1 MIFTI
6 PGEPTGKARPRVVRN
21 NGVTRA
27 FTPDRTVAYENLVKL
42 EYQRAGG
49 RMFGEAAQ
57 LRMTITAHYGL
68 PKSVSK
74 VKREAMLKGI
84 IRPTKK
90 PDADN
95 VGKVICDAL
104 NHIAYRD
111 DTQIVHL
118 AVSKWYDDEPAVVV
132 EIDEV

>member
-6 PGEPTGKARPRVVRN
+6 PGEPQGKGRPRVVRQ
-21 NGVTRA
+21 GGFARA
-27 FTPDRTVAYENLVKL
+27 YTPEKTASYENLVKV
-42 EYQRAGG
+42 EYQRARGIMYAG
-49 RMFGEAAQ
+49 DVQ
-57 LRMTITAHYGL
+57 LRMTITAHYGI

-74 VKREAMLKGI
+74 IKRAAMVKGI
-84 IRPTKK
+84 IRPVKK

-95 VGKVICDAL
+95 VAKVICDAL
-104 NHIAYRD
+104 NGVAYRD

-118 AVSKWYDDEPAVVV
+118 AVSKWYDDEPCVVV